1 MIMEGS
7 SSSKVAI
14 DDKGRSRDGREGIG
28 VEYGWQSTAQLFT
41 KREEHMG

>member
-14 DDKGRSRDGREGIG
+14 DDKGRSRDGREGVG
-28 VEYGWQSTAQLFT
+28 VVGVAEHGRELFT
-41 KREEHMG
+41 KREENMR